1 MSMVF
6 SAQNGKIGFNKGF
19 LNLIKPEDFDKINK
33 AIQLY
38 NQRVNSASGNQA
50 IFAESMKRL
59 NPQLRNYLVGLNG
72 ANASMKGYG
81 VHLVGATIKT
91 VALQAASMALNAALT
106 WGVSLAIQGIIAG
119 VQALWKLVPTT
130 EHLKK
135 SLEETAQALSDIRS
149 EKESLNDELKT
160 TEERIAELEAKG
172 TLSFTDEAEL
182 NRLNKENAALKT
194 KIELLDI
201 EAKKTREKNQNNF
214 NKLIDKEETNT
225 SNKSW
230 TSVDYNGN
238 SEQYKNITDKEKL
251 LELAEIYDKVAK
263 SKEDYLDVRG
273 FSHSIEDVEKEIT
286 DFSSVVQEYQ
296 GYLDDLYQD
305 GFDYN
310 SADEATKQNIDY
322 ANEIIDRY
330 MVLVGKTD
338 TVWERAYNSD
348 RFSEARTAIEE
359 LANAGNLTAESLQ
372 NLYNQGGNVKEF
384 IDYMLSLN
392 TVDWKTMLGDKFT
405 DVAGE
410 DGIVSLDEALKAM
423 SDDTAL
429 ASKIMGLFSN
439 ELNKVED
446 AADEAESSFKSIA
459 KTLSDGLDKL
469 SNKKDILSEVKEQL
483 DSFGAISADN
493 ISKILE
499 RFPDNDD
506 VQKAVAYYLS
516 GLGTAQQVYDAMAKG
531 YKNDLKLQGEKLN
544 TQLQNDENY
553 FNSLEK
559 LHGDFRN
566 FKVGNYKIDIS
577 DCKNLAEAKLKI
589 ETQLISELSKKW
601 SKYWKA
607 TNTSL
612 EATYAEVNRQYHI
625 RENRGRLTDDFIKYY
640 REVVSLYKSSKD
652 GYSEFNKLAKN
663 IFNTSPLTKDFDTK
677 PGSETN
683 KTAEEKIKNLKH
695 RHEMG
700 LISEKKYY
708 EELEKIRK
716 RYYAGKKKYLDRDRE
731 LQEEY
736 HDWEVKN
743 AEDGFEKKVE
753 ALQKKYVDGKLTY
766 SQLKSAIKKLVNTTF
781 KNDKDTKNE
790 YIKKIPDY
798 LKDAVDDKT
807 DKNEDGFEK
816 KVEELQKKYVDGK
829 ISYNKLRSDI
839 TSKINTA
846 FKDDKDTKNEYLD
859 KLSDYLKD
867 AVEQFNQKQQD
878 NFDTER
884 SNLKHRL
891 EMGEITEATYYKE
904 LKKIRDKY
912 AKLNSKDLKD
922 DIENLDKELH
932 DYDVEK
938 AEKSFESKLKIFQEN
953 YANGKYSDATFKTQ
967 VTNAI
972 KSLFK
977 NDLQKQEELLE
988 ELNNYLEE
996 AKELKDEK
1004 NREDFDLSY
1013 DKLKYLLEN
1022 GFITE
1027 ATYYKNLDALY
1038 KKHYGNKTKYLDE
1051 YSQYSQEV
1059 YDGFKDM
1066 YKKDLEADKKALEEK
1081 KKAITEYY
1089 DELIEKIQDTHDEE
1103 DYEKEQSK
1111 KRKEIFDIDM
1121 QIAELMR
1128 DGSEKAKAR
1137 IAELEEERLKAEEE
1151 YRDFETDKAR
1161 EDEIERLEKE
1171 KEARE
1176 KEVQEKIDSI
1186 DTKLDSLDT
1195 NTKDIRNAV
1204 IQYAKAKGVDI
1215 KFAYA
1220 SGTRSSVGGFG
1231 RINEKG
1237 IEMIASPD
1245 GNGNYVNLMP
1255 SSYVFSAKATEFLW
1269 KLATEHS
1276 LPQAM
1281 YNSIAKSIK
1290 TQSSTPS
1297 VNIAQPITITMG
1309 DIIIKGNAD
1318 KQTVADIKK
1327 EQENT
1332 VRMVLQKIKELQK

>member
-1 MSMVF
+1 MSKVL
-6 SAQNGKIGFNKGF
+6 SAQDGKIDFNKGF
-19 LNLIKPEDFDKINK
+19 LGIFKPKDFDKINT
-33 AIQLY
+33 ALQMY
-38 NQRVNSASGNQA
+38 NIRVQA
-50 IFAESMKRL
+50 ADGRSKSFAENLAKI
-59 NPQLRNYLVGLNG
+59 NPELSNYLVSLKG
-72 ANASMKGYG
+72 AEGTMKGYG

-130 EHLKK
+130 EHLKER
-135 SLEETAQALSDIRS
+135 LEETAQALSDIRS
-149 EKESLNDELKT
+149 ERESFNDEFKT

-201 EAKKTREKNQNNF
+201 EAKKTREKNQKNF
-214 NKLIDKEETNT
+214 NELIDKEETNT

-348 RFSEARTAIEE
+348 RFSEARTSIEE

-384 IDYMLSLN
+384 VNYMLSLN
-392 TVDWKTMLGDKFT
+392 TVDWKTILGDDFDRIAKS
-405 DVAGE
+405 DVD
-410 DGIVSLDEALKAM
+410 DGIVSTTEALSWMNEKGENSA
-423 SDDTAL
+423 
-429 ASKIMGLFSN
+429 KVMGLFAN

-459 KTLSDGLDKL
+459 QTLSDGLDKL
-469 SNKKDILSEVKEQL
+469 SDKKDILSEVKEQL

-499 RFPDNDD
+499 QFPDNDD

-516 GLGTAQQVYDAMAKG
+516 GIGTAQQVYDAMAKG

-553 FNSLEK
+553 YKSLAK
-559 LHGDFRN
+559 LHGDFQN
-566 FKVGNYKIDIS
+566 FKVGNYTIDIS
-577 DCKNLAEAKLKI
+577 NEKNLATAKLKI
-589 ETQLISELSKKW
+589 ENNLIETLKTNWSSLYQIQGKNLAQLEKYARDQVAKAPGSIERRLAQDFLSDVLKQKKI
-601 SKYWKA
+601 YDDA
-607 TNTSL
+607 TN
-612 EATYAEVNRQYHI
+612 
-625 RENRGRLTDDFIKYY
+625 
-640 REVVSLYKSSKD
+640 
-652 GYSEFNKLAKN
+652 EFNN
-663 IFNTSPLTKDFDTK
+663 LTLKGSNGFKASLSKDFDTE

-683 KTAEEKIKNLKH
+683 KTAENKIKNLKH
-695 RHEMG
+695 QHEMG
-700 LISEKKYY
+700 LISEKEYY
-708 EELEKIRK
+708 EKLEKIRK
-716 RYYAGKKKYLDRDRE
+716 KYYAGKKKYLDRDRA

-743 AEDGFEKKVE
+743 AEDGFEKNVE

-766 SQLKSAIKKLVNTTF
+766 SQLKSAIKKLINKTF

-807 DKNEDGFEK
+807 DKNKDSFEK

-829 ISYNKLRSDI
+829 ISYDKLRSDI
-839 TSKINTA
+839 ISKINTT

-859 KLSDYLKD
+859 KLPDYLKD
-867 AVEQFNQKQQD
+867 AVE
-878 NFDTER
+878 
-884 SNLKHRL
+884 S
-891 EMGEITEATYYKE
+891 KE
-904 LKKIRDKY
+904 
-912 AKLNSKDLKD
+912 
-922 DIENLDKELH
+922 
-932 DYDVEK
+932 
-938 AEKSFESKLKIFQEN
+938 
-953 YANGKYSDATFKTQ
+953 
-967 VTNAI
+967 
-972 KSLFK
+972 
-977 NDLQKQEELLE
+977 
-988 ELNNYLEE
+988 
-996 AKELKDEK
+996 EK

-1013 DKLKYLLEN
+1013 DKLKYQLEN

-1081 KKAITEYY
+1081 KEAITEYY

-1161 EDEIERLEKE
+1161 KDEIERLEKE
-1171 KEARE
+1171 REARE

-1255 SSYVFSAKATEFLW
+1255 GSYVFSAKATEFLW

-1318 KQTVADIKK
+1318 KQTVADIKR